1 MSTGDN
7 SSPFLVN
14 RFATGTSRLSRTGGN
29 KNNNAG
35 GGQGGQTPN

>member
-14 RFATGTSRLSRTGGN
+14 RFGTGTSRLSRTGGN

-35 GGQGGQTPN
+35 SGQVGHTTN